1 MKKLL
6 AAIAMGA
13 LIATSSFALT
23 FKGSAGFAYGFSDIY
38 DTQKSALTIA
48 GITFAEAN
56 YKTETINNSIGFKL
70 QGTLGLTDNLGI
82 TLESSFLFPMQGTKY
97 KITNL
102 DNDNV
107 TEKTSNYDGA
117 FICNLLLG
125 PTYTFKPT
133 KAFHIDATI
142 GFDVGVNNYSTKVSD
157 SSTSTDSYALVGIGA
172 KADAE
177 LSLSKHVAFKAG
189 LTFAYLWG
197 NQYINVVTK
206 SNGSDTSTR
215 NFEANGMYLIP
226 DVSLVYKF

>member
-23 FKGSAGFAYGFSDIY
+23 FKGSAGFAYGYSDIFK
-38 DTQKSALTIA
+38 TQKSAFTI
-48 GITFAEAN
+48 GSITLAEAN

-82 TLESSFLFPMQGTKY
+82 TLESSFLFPMQETLCKY
-97 KITNL
+97 TNL
-102 DNDNV
+102 DNGEV
-107 TEKTSNYDGA
+107 TDDPQPYDGA
-117 FICNLLLG
+117 FIYNMLLG

-142 GFDVGVNNYSTKVSD
+142 GFDVGVNNYSTKLSE

-189 LTFAYLWG
+189 FTFGYLWAT
-197 NQYINVVTK
+197 QYINVVTLTD
-206 SNGSDTSTR
+206 GSDTKTR
-215 NFEANGMYLIP
+215 NYTANAIYLIP